1 MKALVIGL
9 TLVAVLGAFT
19 WLFTRKNLLSYFRGG
34 QLWLTWL
41 AVAVICMMDELTS
54 IFYAP
59 SEAWRFIGLNAV
71 AFIALTSLLMRFLS
85 TRYVE
90 IAQILEHHG
99 IKGGGVYSFSYLVL
113 GPTWSFVAIASI
125 LVTYILT
132 ACLSAVSAIENG
144 MAFIHL
150 APWMGVALPLVIIW
164 GIAFLNILGIQQN
177 ARFTFGVYFI
187 VALVLLTLLATG
199 LHASTSVQWKT
210 IGGTFVDSAKNIWSG
225 GIFSGFGLVTVSIA
239 ACILAYS
246 GIESVIQTAGLVRT
260 WQDIRKAYLYRAL
273 TIGIFTPLLAALV
286 ITSGIDMKTHETDLI
301 TAYAAQL
308 NGRFFGVLVGIVA
321 CIALIMAVNTA
332 FIATSELFERMAE
345 RYRFH
350 WLMATN
356 RWDSLWRMHIIN
368 AVLYS
373 SVVVA
378 TAGSQKALAEMYAL
392 GLVASFTI
400 NFGSLLLYRF
410 REGTTEIKKGYFT
423 SRIGTLLIFIILA
436 SCFAYLAVTRTWGL
450 GLWAGV
456 TVVFVLVGIVVSRRK
471 AIDAE
476 QVQKA
481 DSPMLMIFSL
491 AERPGKVVHVHFHQ
505 PSDRTVKTAR
515 SGVQDLYISFFS
527 SRAKAPDRLGTN
539 HWRFVQNPQGLSASI
554 TELLYTL
561 DYELPDRQVTVHFGW
576 PMSSWLDRLG
586 TVTMV
591 FGLMRLPRIFP
602 RFDFAI
608 DYKGVAADKPG

>member
-1 MKALVIGL
+1 MKAVVIGL
-9 TLVAVLGAFT
+9 TLAAVIGAFS

-59 SEAWRFIGLNAV
+59 SEAFRFIGLQSV
-71 AFIALTSLLMRFLS
+71 AFIAVTSLLMRFLS

-132 ACLSAVSAIENG
+132 ACLSAVSAVENG
-144 MAFIHL
+144 MAFIHT
-150 APWMGVALPLVIIW
+150 APWMGVALPLIIIW

-177 ARFTFGVYFI
+177 ARFTFGVYFL
-187 VALVLLTLLATG
+187 VALVLLTMLATG
-199 LHASTSVQWKT
+199 LQASTGAQWKL
-210 IGGTFVDSAKNIWSG
+210 IGGSFVDSAKNTWSG
-225 GIFSGFGLVTVSIA
+225 GLFGGFGFVTACIA

-260 WQDIRKAYLYRAL
+260 WRDIRKAYLYRAV
-273 TIGIFTPLLAALV
+273 TIGLFTPLVAALV
-286 ITSGIDMKTHETDLI
+286 LTSGIDVKTHETDLI
-301 TAYAAQL
+301 TAYAASL
-308 NGRFFGVLVGIVA
+308 NGRFFGVVVGLVA

-350 WLMATN
+350 WMMATN
-356 RWDSLWRMHIIN
+356 RWDSLWRMHLIN
-368 AVLYS
+368 AVLFS
-373 SVVVA
+373 AVVVI
-378 TAGSQKALAEMYAL
+378 TQGSQKILAEMYAL

-410 REGTTEIKKGYFT
+410 REGTREIREYHT
-423 SRIGTLLIFIILA
+423 NRVGTLGIFVILA
-436 SCFAYLAVTRTWGL
+436 GCFVYLAVTRAWGL
-450 GLWAGV
+450 GLWAVV
-456 TVVFVLVGIVVSRRK
+456 TVAFVLAGLVVSKRK
-471 AIDAE
+471 AIHAE

-481 DSPMLMIFSL
+481 DSPMLMVFSL
-491 AERPGKVVHVHFHQ
+491 AERPGKAVHVHFHQ
-505 PSDRTVKTAR
+505 PRDRTVKTAKT
-515 SGVQDLYISFFS
+515 GVQDLFISFFS
-527 SRAKAPDRLGTN
+527 ARAHAPERLGEN
-539 HWRFVQNPQGLSASI
+539 HWRFVQNPQGLPASI

-561 DYELPDRQVTVHFGW
+561 DYELPDRKITVHFGW

-586 TVTMV
+586 TITMV
-591 FGLMRLPRIFP
+591 FGLMRLPRLFP

-608 DYKGVAADKPG
+608 DYKGVAPPKQA